1 MSDQCDIKK
10 SEDTSLAQSD
20 GVDCGEPKEK
30 LPKLTPAEFRVYNR
44 LAEHMDYFHNHFR
57 HSWNELYTACC
68 ENKRPS
74 GVSIR
79 QFLNMGTQFLSQLN
93 IHHSIEEQSIFPI
106 LARKMPEF
114 KREVHLL
121 KQHKEIHK
129 GMDRLE
135 AYLMDCRSGEKE
147 LRLDEMKKVMDSFGK
162 VLWDHLEDEVRTLGA
177 ENMRKYWTQEEMRR
191 LPM

>member
-1 MSDQCDIKK
+1 
-10 SEDTSLAQSD
+10 
-20 GVDCGEPKEK
+20 
-30 LPKLTPAEFRVYNR
+30 
-44 LAEHMDYFHNHFR
+44 
-57 HSWNELYTACC
+57 
-68 ENKRPS
+68 
-74 GVSIR
+74 
-79 QFLNMGTQFLSQLN
+79 MGTQFLSQLN

-106 LARKMPEF
+106 LAKKMPEF

-147 LRLDEMKKVMDSFGK
+147 LKLDEMKKVMDSFGK